1 VTGLAAVMVAAGQS
15 RRMGEDKLWLDLH
28 GRPVWRWSLDTLL
41 ATPMLERLAL
51 VVASGSE
58 KRYRSLV
65 PSAAMD
71 RCLLVPGGETRR
83 DSVLAGLAALTD
95 AGCGDQCLVLV
106 HDAARPA
113 VTPALIGRVVDAAG
127 SSGGV
132 VPGLPVSD
140 TLMRTRGQHVERD
153 QLVAVQTPQ
162 LGRLG
167 DLRSAL
173 MRGDFTD
180 EGSALA
186 VAGVEVRIVPGDPAN
201 RKLTEPADL
210 DVLRATLRDRAA
222 PVQATSTGL
231 RAGIG
236 FDAHRLAEGVPLRLG
251 GVAWPDEPR
260 GLAGHSDGDAALHAI
275 VDALLGAAGLGD
287 IGALF
292 PPDERWSGAD
302 SGDLLRL
309 AVERLSSAGWR
320 PAQVDLVIVAASPAI
335 APRRDEIAATI
346 AGLLGVDVAAV
357 GVKGTTSD
365 GLGLPGGEGIAAYA
379 VASIEPA

>member
-1 VTGLAAVMVAAGQS
+1 
-15 RRMGEDKLWLDLH
+15 
-28 GRPVWRWSLDTLL
+28 
-41 ATPMLERLAL
+41 
-51 VVASGSE
+51 
-58 KRYRSLV
+58 
-65 PSAAMD
+65 
-71 RCLLVPGGETRR
+71 
-83 DSVLAGLAALTD
+83 
-95 AGCGDQCLVLV
+95 
-106 HDAARPA
+106 
-113 VTPALIGRVVDAAG
+113 
-127 SSGGV
+127 
-132 VPGLPVSD
+132 
-140 TLMRTRGQHVERD
+140 
-153 QLVAVQTPQ
+153 VAVQTPQ

-186 VAGVEVRIVPGDPAN
+186 VAGVEVRIVPGEPAN